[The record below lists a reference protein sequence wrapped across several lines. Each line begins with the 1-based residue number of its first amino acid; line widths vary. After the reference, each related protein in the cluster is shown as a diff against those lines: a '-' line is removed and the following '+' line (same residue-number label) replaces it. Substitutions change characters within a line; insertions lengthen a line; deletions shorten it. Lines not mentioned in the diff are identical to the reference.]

1 MSLATISS
9 SAVAGPNPEA
19 LASALP
25 SPHNLTY
32 WSTIESRLNSKRK

>member
-1 MSLATISS
+1 MAS
-9 SAVAGPNPEA
+9 NPEA